1 MTVALALLA
10 YRLAG
15 AQAGAVLGT
24 ALAIKMIAYV
34 TVSPVANAIAARF
47 ANKKVLV
54 ALDLFRAAIALLLPF
69 VDQVW
74 QIYVLVFVLQAA
86 SAAFTPV
93 FQAVIPEILT
103 DENEYTEALSLS
115 RLAYDLESLASP
127 VIAAALLAIMP
138 FHWLFA
144 GTSAGFALSALL
156 VAAGPVPNHPGGTE
170 KSFGERVSGGLRMFA
185 SLPQLR
191 GLMALNFVVAS
202 AGAMVIVNTVV
213 VMRSLYDLGE
223 TDVATAY
230 AFFGAG
236 SMMAALAL
244 PRLLPKTGNRN
255 AMIGGALFMIAALVA
270 TSLAIFWQLP
280 LFTILVVWLV
290 AGVGYSA
297 VLTPV
302 GRLLTACSAPD
313 ERPSLFAAQFALSH
327 AGWLITYPLAG
338 WGGSLLG
345 LGAVSGVFVAIA
357 ICSTLT
363 CIWLWPA
370 DTVPPNRPD
379 VAA

>member
-15 AQAGAVLGT
+15 AEAGAVLGT

-34 TVSPVANAIAARF
+34 TVSPVANAIVAGF
-47 ANKKVLV
+47 SNKKVLV
-54 ALDLFRAAIALLLPF
+54 ALDLFRAAMALLLPF

-74 QIYVLVFVLQAA
+74 QIYVLVFLLQAA
-86 SAAFTPV
+86 SAAFTPL

-127 VIAAALLAIMP
+127 VIAAALLVIMP

-156 VAAGPVPNHPGGTE
+156 VAMGPVPNRSGDTDG
-170 KSFGERVSGGLRMFA
+170 SFSERAMVGLRLFV

-191 GLMALNFVVAS
+191 GLIALNLVVAS

-223 TDVATAY
+223 SDVATAY

-236 SMMAALAL
+236 SMMAALVLPQLL
-244 PRLLPKTGNRN
+244 PRTGNRN
-255 AMIGGALFMIAALVA
+255 AMISGAAIMTAALAA
-270 TSLAIFWQLP
+270 TSLAIFWRSP
-280 LFTILVVWLV
+280 LIVILAVWLV
-290 AGVGYSA
+290 SGIGYSA

-302 GRLLTACSAPD
+302 GRLLTACSHPD
-313 ERPSLFAAQFALSH
+313 QRPSLFAAQFALSH

-345 LGAVSGVFVAIA
+345 LTAVCVVLTVIAVAA
-357 ICSTLT
+357 MLT
-363 CIWLWPA
+363 SLWLWPPEIA
-370 DTVPPNRPD
+370 GPRACPD
-379 VAA
+379 